1 MLEVSKFMLNLF
13 AAIGAIKVGS
23 IGISMIEEDNGNF
36 LLGVIITS
44 LIVFYIS
51 MSTYIVSKKL
61 SKDRDNKD
69 IIL

>member
-23 IGISMIEEDNGNF
+23 IGISMIEEDDGNF

-44 LIVFYIS
+44 LIVLYIS

-61 SKDRDNKD
+61 SKDNDNKD

>member
-23 IGISMIEEDNGNF
+23 VGISMIEEDNGNF

-44 LIVFYIS
+44 LIVLYIS
-51 MSTYIVSKKL
+51 MSTYIVSNKL
-61 SKDRDNKD
+61 SKDNDDKN

>member
-1 MLEVSKFMLNLF
+1 MLNLF

-44 LIVFYIS
+44 LIALYIS

-61 SKDRDNKD
+61 SKDSDEKD
-69 IIL
+69 VIL